1 MRLPDFLVIGAMK
14 SGTTSLCRDLE
25 KNSQIF
31 LPSVKEPH
39 TLCMDEVCTEE
50 GRRKYAALFQNATP
64 EQVCG
69 EGSTGYTKRPYNKG
83 VPERTQEVTGEK
95 LKLVYIVRN
104 PVDRTLSHHYH
115 MYRAGDAPRDIG
127 EAIEQLPRLIDV
139 SRYAMQLT
147 PWLDVFGPDNLCVI
161 QFETYVEKRCQVIKK
176 LSRFLGVQ
184 PDLDDVQSSIHNRG
198 EEQLIPP
205 SHLKK
210 IKGKITRSQ
219 WYKRNIHPYVPQWVW
234 DGMKRVFYKEP
245 KERPSPP
252 SVGIIDKI
260 IQSVRG
266 DVEKLST
273 LVGSDEINWNL
284 EDTRRRYEAKE

>member
-25 KNSQIF
+25 KNSQVF

-39 TLCMDEVCTEE
+39 TLCMDEVCTKE

-83 VPERTQEVTGEK
+83 VPERAREVAGEK

-127 EAIEQLPRLIDV
+127 EAIKELPRLIDV

-147 PWLDVFGPDNLCVI
+147 PWLDVFGADNLCMVR
-161 QFETYVEKRCQVIKK
+161 FETYIDNRNNTIKK
-176 LSRFLGVQ
+176 VNKFLSV
-184 PDLDDVQSSIHNRG
+184 SSEINNLSKSIENKG

-205 SHLKK
+205 KYIKKLKR
-210 IKGKITRSQ
+210 KITRSQ
-219 WYKRNIHPYVPQWVW
+219 WYKRNIHPSVPQWVL
-234 DGMKRVFYKEP
+234 DGMKRVFYEES
-245 KERPSPP
+245 KERPSSP
-252 SVGIIDKI
+252 SSEVIDKI
-260 IQSVRG
+260 IQGVHR
-266 DVEKLST
+266 DVEELST
-273 LVGSDEINWNL
+273 LLGSGEMMWDL
-284 EDTRRRYEAKE
+284 EATRRRYEAKE